1 MIATRSGTR
10 RGFESES
17 TSEATRSLRT
27 NIPLQTMA
35 IKITT
40 EVDHDADSASQR
52 GADSSDPEFKGT
64 TLDGGEHG
72 NIHSNMK
79 YSSAVSFEESMA

>member
-1 MIATRSGTR
+1 MIASRSGTR

-17 TSEATRSLRT
+17 AGESNRGLRA

-40 EVDHDADSASQR
+40 EVDHDADSTNQR
-52 GADSSDPEFKGT
+52 GTERSSPEFKGP
-64 TLDGGEHG
+64 TLHDEARADVQRDL
-72 NIHSNMK
+72 K
-79 YSSAVSFEESMA
+79 YAQAMSLEDSLA